1 LNEEL
6 YISIIGEVFDGYTEI
21 FFKKKPVY
29 IKHYNIR
36 DQRYIQKYYEKH
48 KNIAIKKGL
57 ETEEERLAQVKLD
70 DIWTDEDDAK
80 IEALDFEVSNLIA
93 TQKKIFLPSQKEA
106 MSKDIALKNSELF
119 LLRNKKREIVG
130 KTAEEYASSRS
141 NEEMLRYFL
150 FKDKELT
157 ENLFT
162 EDEFSELDDSE
173 LLFFM
178 KEQSEINS
186 RLSELNIQ
194 KAVLR
199 PFFSMYISQCENIKD
214 FYDKAIVLL
223 SVYQLKT
230 AIFARMFFNIFQYT
244 EDIPDYI
251 REDPEK
257 LLAYSDNKRNKN
269 SGGVNEDADG
279 SAIFGATK
287 EDMKIVAG
295 AGKQVSLKDELD
307 KNGGK
312 LNMEQ
317 MMKLAGY

>member
-1 LNEEL
+1 
-6 YISIIGEVFDGYTEI
+6 
-21 FFKKKPVY
+21 
-29 IKHYNIR
+29 
-36 DQRYIQKYYEKH
+36 
-48 KNIAIKKGL
+48 
-57 ETEEERLAQVKLD
+57 
-70 DIWTDEDDAK
+70 
-80 IEALDFEVSNLIA
+80 
-93 TQKKIFLPSQKEA
+93 
-106 MSKDIALKNSELF
+106 
-119 LLRNKKREIVG
+119 
-130 KTAEEYASSRS
+130 
-141 NEEMLRYFL
+141 
-150 FKDKELT
+150 
-157 ENLFT
+157 
-162 EDEFSELDDSE
+162 
-173 LLFFM
+173 
-178 KEQSEINS
+178 
-186 RLSELNIQ
+186 
-194 KAVLR
+194 
-199 PFFSMYISQCENIKD
+199 MYISQCENIKD